1 MASSENENI
10 SWTLKNSGRMDGFC
24 MGLPEKVAAL

>member
-1 MASSENENI
+1 MASSENENM
-10 SWTLKNSGRMDGFC
+10 SWTLKNSRMDGFC